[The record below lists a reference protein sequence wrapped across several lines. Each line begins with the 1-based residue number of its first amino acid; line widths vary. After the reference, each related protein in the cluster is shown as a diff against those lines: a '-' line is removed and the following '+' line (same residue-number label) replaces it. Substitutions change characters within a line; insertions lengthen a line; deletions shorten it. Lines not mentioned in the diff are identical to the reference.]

1 MDYVNGSSEVA
12 GYVETRDRIINTLMG
27 RPVGHEIT
35 PQEHQDFELLF
46 LNYARSVEL
55 VAASTLIGF
64 ADENTVPV
72 QPENANC
79 SYISTITNNATIV
92 FNNFPNEY
100 GTPIT
105 VTTDGDHA
113 GVIILLR
120 RWNLGYWEYHIVP
133 ITLSEI
139 GDISYIVKFHPGFT
153 TNKTVGGIPAG
164 TEIPDNTSVL
174 QVVKDMLFGYI
185 APILTISGGSD
196 NEIGSTV
203 SPTINYKAVN
213 SSSASVEKLQLYK
226 GGTLVQDQD
235 PAVSNTNYSY
245 SDSNITSNTT
255 YSVYMYDDKK
265 GNNDGDADHVKTTSV
280 NFYYKYFM
288 GYTAKV
294 GTSEQPVIN
303 TSALVRGLTTKS
315 DYIKNVSASNPLTI
329 IGNENTDAG
338 AYFLVVCVP
347 EEYEIIVQ
355 NTFGSDY
362 VVNVLPDTVAVNLG
376 GGSSPNTKAY
386 KVYYVGSNP
395 SFKNL
400 KIIPAS
406 N

>member
-1 MDYVNGSSEVA
+1 MDYVNGSLGAA
-12 GYVETRDRIINTLMG
+12 GYAETRDRIINTLMG

-35 PQEHQDFELLF
+35 PQEHQDFELIF
-46 LNYARSVEL
+46 LNYVRSVEL
-55 VAASTLIGF
+55 VSASTLIGF

-120 RWNLGYWEYHIVP
+120 RWDLGYWEYHIVP

-139 GDISYIVKFHPGFT
+139 GDISYVVKFHPGFT
-153 TNKTVGGIPAG
+153 TNKSVGGIPAG
-164 TEIPDNTSVL
+164 TVIPDNTSVL
-174 QVVKDMLFGYI
+174 QVVKNMLYGYI
-185 APILTISGGSD
+185 APTLTISGGSD
-196 NEIGSTV
+196 NEIGLTIN
-203 SPTINYKAVN
+203 PTINFKAVD
-213 SSSASVEKLQLYK
+213 SSSASIKKMELYK
-226 GGTLVQDQD
+226 NGTLVQDKD

-245 SDSNITSNTT
+245 ADSGITSNTT
-255 YSVYMYDDKK
+255 YEVHMYDDKK
-265 GNNDGDADHVKTTSV
+265 DFVDDSEHKKSTSV

-288 GYTAKV
+288 GYAEKV

-303 TSALVRGLTTKS
+303 TSELVRGLTTKS
-315 DYIKNVSASNPLTI
+315 SYVKGVSVSNPITI
-329 IGNENTDAG
+329 IGNVNTDAG

-347 EEYEIIVQ
+347 EGYKITVQ

-362 VVNVLPDTVAVNLG
+362 VVNVLPNTVDVKLG
-376 GGSSPNTKAY
+376 GGSSPDTKAY

-400 KIIPAS
+400 KIIPVS

>member
-1 MDYVNGSSEVA
+1 MDYVNGSLGAA
-12 GYVETRDRIINTLMG
+12 GYAETRDRIINTLMG

-46 LNYARSVEL
+46 LNYVRSVEL
-55 VAASTLIGF
+55 VSASTLIGF

-100 GTPIT
+100 GNPIT

-120 RWNLGYWEYHIVP
+120 RWDLGYWEYHIVP

-139 GDISYIVKFHPGFT
+139 GDISYVLNFHPGFT
-153 TNKTVGGIPAG
+153 TNKSVGGIPAG
-164 TEIPDNTSVL
+164 TVIPDNTSVL
-174 QVVKDMLFGYI
+174 QVVKNMLYGYI
-185 APILTISGGSD
+185 APTLTISGGSD
-196 NEIGSTV
+196 NEIGVTV
-203 SPTINYKAVN
+203 SPTINYKTVN
-213 SSSASVEKLQLYK
+213 SSSAIVEKLQLYR
-226 GGTLVQDQD
+226 GGTMVQEQTSV
-235 PAVSNTNYSY
+235 VSNKNYSY
-245 SDSNITSNTT
+245 SDSGITSNTT
-255 YSVYMYDDKK
+255 YEVRMYDNDK
-265 GNNDGDADHVKTTSV
+265 NFVDDAEHKKSTSV

-288 GYTAKV
+288 GYAAKV
-294 GTSEQPVIN
+294 GTSEEPVIN
-303 TSALVRGLTTKS
+303 TSELVRGLTTKS
-315 DYIKNVSASNPLTI
+315 SYVKGVSVSNPLTI
-329 IGNENTDAG
+329 IGNVNTDAG

-347 EEYEIIVQ
+347 EGYKITVQ

-362 VVNVLPDTVAVNLG
+362 VVNVLPNTVDVKLG
-376 GGSSPNTKAY
+376 GGSSSDTKAY

-400 KIIPAS
+400 KIIPVS